1 MRKIFG
7 KPKRGASAAMPALM
21 LLAACGGA
29 DEAAGDGE
37 GDTAQSSAVAT
48 ASDGSGT
55 VAKAKI
61 GDREITI
68 ATGTKETKIPLGLPR
83 YPNTEVGYEM
93 GAEDF
98 GGEKEG
104 RKSYSL
110 SLNSQDEP
118 GKIVT
123 FYKTAFTEA
132 GAKITSEQEQKRYS
146 SLQAV
151 MPSGEQLYVQATDLK
166 EKRGYVQID
175 LSVRS
180 GG

>member
-1 MRKIFG
+1 MKKFSEIGVRA
-7 KPKRGASAAMPALM
+7 RWACLPAFA

-29 DEAAGDGE
+29 DADGGASGDSETG
-37 GDTAQSSAVAT
+37 G
-48 ASDGSGT
+48 ASVQNDGSGT

-68 ATGTKETKIPLGLPR
+68 ATGTKKTKIPLGLPR

-123 FYKTAFTEA
+123 FYKAAFAEA
-132 GAKITSEQEQKRYS
+132 GAKITSEQELERFS
-146 SLQAV
+146 SLQAT
-151 MPSGEQLYVQATDLK
+151 MPSGEQLYLQATDLK